1 MNRDD
6 LLLFGLVLG
15 AAVAVLAGAM
25 ALAMH
30 ARARRRRPIW
40 RRMLNEVDYFRQALA
55 QLFAAQGYVVH
66 GHWTHQDPLDET
78 PREVVFAL
86 EKAGTL
92 YAALCVRWLVP
103 VTSEVIGR
111 FEQALATTRAEVGI
125 IVTTSVFTEGA
136 LQRAKRLPVVLYDRT
151 HVMKWIDEERAIGSG

>member
-1 MNRDD
+1 MNYDD
-6 LLLFGLVLG
+6 LWVLGLVLG
-15 AAVAVLAGAM
+15 AALAVLAGVL

-40 RRMLNEVDYFRQALA
+40 RRMINEVDYFRQALA
-55 QLFAAQGYVVH
+55 QLFAAQGYEVR
-66 GHWTHQDPLDET
+66 GHWTHQDPRDET

-103 VTSEVIGR
+103 VTSEIIGR
-111 FEQALATTRAEVGI
+111 FDEALATTRAEVGI
-125 IVTTSVFTEGA
+125 IVTTSVYTQGA
-136 LQRAKRLPVVLYDRT
+136 LQRAKGLPVVLYDRT
-151 HVMKWIDEERAIGSG
+151 HVMKWIDGEGAIRNW

>member
-6 LLLFGLVLG
+6 FLLVGLVLG
-15 AAVAVLAGAM
+15 AILVTLTLAM
-25 ALAMH
+25 AMAMR
-30 ARARRRRPIW
+30 ARARRGRPIW
-40 RRMLNEVDYFRQALA
+40 RRMLGEVDYFRQSLA
-55 QLFAAQGYVVH
+55 QLFAAQGYEVK
-66 GHWTHQDPLDET
+66 GHWTHQDPRDET

-111 FEQALATTRAEVGI
+111 FEKALTTTRAQAGI
-125 IVTTSVFTEGA
+125 IVTTSVFTAGA
-136 LQRAKRLPVVLYDRT
+136 LQRARGLPVVLYDRT
-151 HVMKWIDEERAIGSG
+151 HVQKWIEATQT

>member
-6 LLLFGLVLG
+6 LLLLGLILG
-15 AAVAVLAGAM
+15 AALAGLAGAM
-25 ALAMH
+25 ALGMR

-55 QLFAAQGYVVH
+55 QLFAAQGYQVR

-111 FEQALATTRAEVGI
+111 FDEALATTRAEVGI

-136 LQRAKRLPVVLYDRT
+136 LQRARGRPVVLYDRT
-151 HVMKWIDEERAIGSG
+151 HVMKWIEEMSVNGSW

>member
-6 LLLFGLVLG
+6 ILLLGLGLG
-15 AAVAVLAGAM
+15 AALALAAGAA
-25 ALAMH
+25 ALMMR

-40 RRMLNEVDYFRQALA
+40 RRMLNEADYFRQALT
-55 QLFAAQGYVVH
+55 QLFTTQGYDVR

-86 EKAGTL
+86 ERAGTL

-103 VTSEVIGR
+103 VTSEIIGR
-111 FEQALATTRAEVGI
+111 FEEALATTHAQVGI
-125 IVTTSVFTEGA
+125 IVTTSVFTAGA
-136 LQRAKRLPVVLYDRT
+136 VQRAKGLPVVLYDRT
-151 HVMKWIDEERAIGSG
+151 DVMKWIDGKAAIDSS